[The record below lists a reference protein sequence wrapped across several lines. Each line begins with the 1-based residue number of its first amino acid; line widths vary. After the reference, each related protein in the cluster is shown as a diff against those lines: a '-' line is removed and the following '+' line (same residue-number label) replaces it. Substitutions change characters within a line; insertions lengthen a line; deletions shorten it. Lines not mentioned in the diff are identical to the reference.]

1 LRADVSKS
9 VGTTAIDETIKR
21 FGVPKIVYIDSG
33 RTKEHC
39 LFDQLRGGSFMS
51 RVFGEMRQIA
61 FVVAISKKRST
72 IGRARSASAP
82 SS

>member
-1 LRADVSKS
+1 
-9 VGTTAIDETIKR
+9 
-21 FGVPKIVYIDSG
+21 
-33 RTKEHC
+33 
-39 LFDQLRGGSFMS
+39 MS
-51 RVFGEMRQIA
+51 RIFGEMRQIA